1 MDLKRKKMNRNR
13 RRRRIRK
20 KVFGTPER
28 PRLSV
33 YRSLKNVQAQ
43 LVDDLSGRS
52 LLGVSSLSPEIR
64 EAAADAEGKRE
75 MSREA
80 GRRLAVLAKARGI
93 TKVVFD
99 RNGYLFHG
107 RVRALAEGAREGG
120 LEF

>member
-52 LLGVSSLSPEIR
+52 LLGVSSLSLEIR
-64 EAAADAEGKRE
+64 EAAVDAEGKRE
-75 MSREA
+75 MSREV